1 VGNLT
6 EDSHIIITCISKLT
20 PVKTEMEN
28 KLGHK
33 QPPTIDEMLNKQRR
47 FIKGHKQYPKI
58 EKMHK
63 GS

>member
-1 VGNLT
+1 
-6 EDSHIIITCISKLT
+6 
-20 PVKTEMEN
+20 VKTEMEN